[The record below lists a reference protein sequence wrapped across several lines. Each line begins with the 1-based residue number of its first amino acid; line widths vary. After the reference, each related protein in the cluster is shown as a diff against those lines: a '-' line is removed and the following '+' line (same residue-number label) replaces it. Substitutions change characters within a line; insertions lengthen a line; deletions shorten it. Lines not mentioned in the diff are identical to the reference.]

1 MTIIQKK
8 HTNKQT
14 NKITE
19 KNRIIEPARKLSDA
33 RDKII
38 NFYEKGIFTYK
49 DKTFKTK
56 EKEESEEELDKNK
69 FFEYIENESE
79 GINYDLFK
87 IYFEFI
93 SPTALAKKLF
103 QIKNKKDSN
112 ELLNVIKSGIIDL
125 KYEIKKMSKDEKK
138 LKNQIKY

>member
-1 MTIIQKK
+1 M
-8 HTNKQT
+8 
-14 NKITE
+14 
-19 KNRIIEPARKLSDA
+19 
-33 RDKII
+33 
-38 NFYEKGIFTYK
+38 
-49 DKTFKTK
+49 
-56 EKEESEEELDKNK
+56 
-69 FFEYIENESE
+69 
-79 GINYDLFK
+79 FK
-87 IYFEFI
+87 IYFEFT